1 MLILDYKKTYSTT
14 DLESAVRSAR
24 ETVHRVDLPRRV
36 AALATSADRAAALEA
51 WQRVAEIAA
60 WIELHAED
68 DEAREAAHQAGQ
80 LAKRE
85 RERLA
90 ALPMADDTTITDT
103 ARREIIAATEGHAW
117 SGLPPT
123 VRSAIRG
130 RYVPASPDAY
140 DMADRLDADVLAL
153 TPCRV
158 VCAPRP
164 GNAGKFKLNTEN

>member
-1 MLILDYKKTYSTT
+1 MLILDYKKTYSNT
-14 DLESAVRSAR
+14 DLESAVRAAR

-68 DEAREAAHQAGQ
+68 DEAREAAHTAGQ

-90 ALPMADDTTITDT
+90 ALPMADDTTITDA
-103 ARREIIAATEGHAW
+103 ARREIIAATDGHAW
-117 SGLPPT
+117 RSLPPT
-123 VRSAIRG
+123 VRSAIRSG
-130 RYVPASPDAY
+130 VARCLRHVRPSRCRCFSADAVPRSVLTEARKRQ
-140 DMADRLDADVLAL
+140 RL
-153 TPCRV
+153 
-158 VCAPRP
+158 
-164 GNAGKFKLNTEN
+164 

>member
-1 MLILDYKKTYSTT
+1 MLILDYKKTYSNT
-14 DLESAVRSAR
+14 DLESAVRAAR

-68 DEAREAAHQAGQ
+68 DEAREAAHTAGQ

-90 ALPMADDTTITDT
+90 ALPMADDTTITDA
-103 ARREIIAATEGHAW
+103 ARREIIAATDGHAW
-117 SGLPPT
+117 RSLPPT

-140 DMADRLDADVLAL
+140 DMCDRLDADVLAL

-158 VCAPRP
+158 VCSPRP
-164 GNAGKFKLNTEN
+164 GNVNGFKLNTEN